1 MDYRSTSAQTD
12 SKVSTDVPSSR
23 PIGNPP
29 GIEDRSIPGAEFHKA
44 IYRSVVIAFAW
55 IMMASWLAFGGRTG
69 TNLDLA
75 VASLLFTVI
84 LSLPI
89 IICKTAAAHRRKQSM
104 PLQQFLAA
112 RVDTATGEVSG
123 AEAWLQ
129 VLLIPLALAFAALAI
144 GGVYV
149 LLA

>member
-1 MDYRSTSAQTD
+1 MDYRSTGAQTD
-12 SKVSTDVPSSR
+12 TKSTPVPSSR
-23 PIGNPP
+23 PIHNQP
-29 GIEDRSIPGAEFHKA
+29 GTEDRSIPGTEFHKA
-44 IYRSVVIAFAW
+44 DYRSVMIAFAW
-55 IMMASWLAFGGRTG
+55 IMAASWLAFGGRTG

-75 VASLLFTVI
+75 VSSLPFTVI

-89 IICKTAAAHRRKQSM
+89 IICKTAAAHGRRRSM
-104 PLQQFLAA
+104 RLQQFLAA
-112 RVDTATGEVSG
+112 RVDTATGELSG

-149 LLA
+149 LLV